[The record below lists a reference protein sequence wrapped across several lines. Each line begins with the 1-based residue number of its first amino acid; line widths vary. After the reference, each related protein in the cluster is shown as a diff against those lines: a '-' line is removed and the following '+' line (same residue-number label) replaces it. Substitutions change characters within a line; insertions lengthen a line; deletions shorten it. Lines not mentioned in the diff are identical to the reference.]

1 MKLKNESKPRESRA
15 EQGNETQEKARK
27 IVLMNLGF
35 WGFGFQYGVSA
46 IFSLPFY
53 IKVIREEDRMQRKNE
68 IGAYNEALPKTSRI
82 TCA

>member
-1 MKLKNESKPRESRA
+1 
-15 EQGNETQEKARK
+15 
-27 IVLMNLGF
+27 MNMDF

-68 IGAYNEALPKTSRI
+68 IGAYNEALPKTSRR